1 MTKYYAL
8 KRTIHYIRYEYC
20 DKCCD
25 NDNSKEFDKT
35 IEHFEKI
42 DNISEFVKKNKEF
55 INPDMSLKVSYPGY
69 QLKYKDYEGY
79 EYIDCMSGDEMFSK
93 CEKEGFNGDIYNE
106 RDYEFETTRIDII
119 EDISRNFIAKFE

>member
-35 IEHFEKI
+35 IEHF
-42 DNISEFVKKNKEF
+42 
-55 INPDMSLKVSYPGY
+55 
-69 QLKYKDYEGY
+69 
-79 EYIDCMSGDEMFSK
+79 
-93 CEKEGFNGDIYNE
+93 
-106 RDYEFETTRIDII
+106 
-119 EDISRNFIAKFE
+119 